1 MRPIFGAVIALT
13 LVGCWGVQQRAL
25 EEQRERLRQQREEA
39 SKSDAGAAAPTSPE
53 PAAEQ
58 AADSCLPNGAKRSGL
73 ASSSE
78 CCSGKAHEI
87 FYEPGKQE
95 SGTKATV
102 CCGSKDSG
110 STPEC
115 H

>member
-1 MRPIFGAVIALT
+1 MFGAVIALT
-13 LVGCWGVQQRAL
+13 LVGCWGVQQHAL

-39 SKSDAGAAAPTSPE
+39 SKSDAGVGAPTSPE
-53 PAAEQ
+53 PT
-58 AADSCLPNGAKRSGL
+58 ADACLPNGAKREGL
-73 ASSSE
+73 ASSSD

-87 FYEPGKQE
+87 FNEPGNE
-95 SGTKATV
+95 ISGTKATV